1 MKSLKTLVCVTSFA
15 LCFGAASMASA
26 ATFSPGGATFTTNA
40 GGSITVKSPS
50 SFGGAVTCNI
60 SFTGTVRADGSA
72 ADITAATV
80 SGTSQLCSLPHMTNL
95 PWVLSPAGTVTN
107 VGYTIAAIPPLIPAT
122 NCGPST
128 IAVTLANVTGGASLG
143 ASNQPLTGGCTVHSL
158 TVTAPGVSVVP

>member
-1 MKSLKTLVCVTSFA
+1 
-15 LCFGAASMASA
+15 MASA
-26 ATFSPGGATFTTNA
+26 ASFSPVNQAFTTT

-50 SFGGAVTCNI
+50 SFGAAVTCNI
-60 SFTGTVRADGSA
+60 QFTGKVRADGSA

-80 SGTSQLCSLPHMTNL
+80 SGSSQLCSLPKMTNL

-128 IAVTLANVTGGASLG
+128 IAVTLANVAGGASLA
-143 ASNQPLTGGCTVHSL
+143 ASNQALTGGCTVVTL
-158 TVTAPGVSVVP
+158 GVTATGVSLVP